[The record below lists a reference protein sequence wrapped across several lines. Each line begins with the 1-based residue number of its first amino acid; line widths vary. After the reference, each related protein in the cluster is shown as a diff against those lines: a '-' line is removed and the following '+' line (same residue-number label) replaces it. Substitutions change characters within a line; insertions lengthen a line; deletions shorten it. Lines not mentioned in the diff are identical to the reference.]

1 VPVEAIAGR
10 WRAIGIRSIKNN
22 NRVGGLVTPQGIER
36 NGQPISI
43 GGAGQPN
50 KPINAN
56 WQAAFL
62 GNWLSLRSSQN
73 SNISLLALPIAL
85 LAGRWAY

>member
-10 WRAIGIRSIKNN
+10 WRAVGIRSIKNN
-22 NRVGGLVTPQGIER
+22 NRVGGLVTPQGIGR
-36 NGQPISI
+36 GGQPSSV
-43 GGAGQPN
+43 GSKGQPN

-62 GNWLSLRSSQN
+62 LDWLGLRSSQTYN
-73 SNISLLALPIAL
+73 FPLLALPIAL
-85 LAGRWAY
+85 SAGR